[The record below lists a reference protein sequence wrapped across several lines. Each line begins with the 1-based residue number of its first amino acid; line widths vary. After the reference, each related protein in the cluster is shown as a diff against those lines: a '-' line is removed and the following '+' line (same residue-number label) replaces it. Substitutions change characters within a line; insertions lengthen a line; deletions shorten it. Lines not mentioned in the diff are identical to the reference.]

1 MASDQFYSEA
11 APSQA
16 ESTDVPGTEPDAKDD
31 AAENAEEGST
41 ALVPRSFCG
50 PDCKVGDTYTVK
62 IVSLY
67 EDEAEL
73 ELVNEKNKDQSEMD
87 KAAGGL
93 DKYARMKE

>member
-31 AAENAEEGST
+31 AAEETQGNT
-41 ALVPRSFCG
+41 TLVPGDFFG
-50 PDCKVGDTYTVK
+50 GNCKVGDTYTVK
-62 IVSLY
+62 VTAVY
-67 EDEAEL
+67 DDEKEI
-73 ELVNEKNKDQSEMD
+73 EYVKDDKEESSEMD

-93 DKYARMKE
+93 DKYARIKE